1 MKSQIFNL
9 NKIFYTNLFLGGKP
23 VTVQMAG
30 GGQKTL
36 TLVQAPQNIQTTKV
50 QQTAS
55 LTGNFIRF
63 AKLQQT

>member
-1 MKSQIFNL
+1 
-9 NKIFYTNLFLGGKP
+9 
-23 VTVQMAG
+23 MAG

-36 TLVQAPQNIQTTKV
+36 TLVQAPQNIHTTKV

-63 AKLQQT
+63 AKLLTAPW

>member
-1 MKSQIFNL
+1 MIETKYFT
-9 NKIFYTNLFLGGKP
+9 IFYFLGGKP
-23 VTVQMAG
+23 VTAQMAG

-63 AKLQQT
+63 AKLLQT

>member
-1 MKSQIFNL
+1 M
-9 NKIFYTNLFLGGKP
+9 NKTKYFTIIYFLGGKP

-63 AKLQQT
+63 AKLLQT